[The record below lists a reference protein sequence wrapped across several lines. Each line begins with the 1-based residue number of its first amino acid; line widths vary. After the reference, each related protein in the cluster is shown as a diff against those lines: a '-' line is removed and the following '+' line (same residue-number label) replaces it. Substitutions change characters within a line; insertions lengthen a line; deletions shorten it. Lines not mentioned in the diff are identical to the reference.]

1 MGMNDM
7 VSAERIHI
15 GFFGV
20 RNAGKSSLVNAVT
33 NQDMALVSDT
43 KGTTTDP
50 VKKSMEILPLG
61 PVVIIDTPGIDDE
74 GTLGELR
81 VKKARQVLNYTDVA
95 VLVTD
100 AQRGLQT
107 AEQELQS
114 LFEEK
119 KIPYIIAYNK
129 ADLIEEKER
138 PKHAAETIYVSAKTG
153 ENIYELKEWIG
164 RLVKQEENQKRI
176 LADLVEPG
184 DVVVLVVPI
193 DSAAPK
199 GRLILPQQ
207 QTIRDGLE
215 AGVSVVVTRESEL
228 TQTLAALSK
237 KPKLVITDSQAF
249 GKVSKDTPKDILLT
263 SFSILFVRYK
273 GNLEAAVRGAAQLD
287 KLKDGD
293 RILISEGC
301 THHRQCDDIGTVKM
315 PRWVTDYA
323 NHRPLTV
330 FTAGCPEQKQGLEIN
345 SQEQQQGLEGD
356 CSEQEQG
363 LEAGSQEKKQR
374 LEDGSPEINLQFDFT
389 SGMGFPEDLSK
400 YAMVIHC
407 GACMVN
413 EREMQ
418 YRVRQAEDAGVP
430 MTNYGI
436 AIAQMHGILKRSLG
450 PFPNIQKLLLDRT

>member
-1 MGMNDM
+1 M
-7 VSAERIHI
+7 
-15 GFFGV
+15 
-20 RNAGKSSLVNAVT
+20 
-33 NQDMALVSDT
+33 
-43 KGTTTDP
+43 
-50 VKKSMEILPLG
+50 
-61 PVVIIDTPGIDDE
+61 
-74 GTLGELR
+74 
-81 VKKARQVLNYTDVA
+81 
-95 VLVTD
+95 
-100 AQRGLQT
+100 
-107 AEQELQS
+107 
-114 LFEEK
+114 
-119 KIPYIIAYNK
+119 
-129 ADLIEEKER
+129 
-138 PKHAAETIYVSAKTG
+138 
-153 ENIYELKEWIG
+153 
-164 RLVKQEENQKRI
+164 
-176 LADLVEPG
+176 
-184 DVVVLVVPI
+184 
-193 DSAAPK
+193 
-199 GRLILPQQ
+199 
-207 QTIRDGLE
+207 
-215 AGVSVVVTRESEL
+215 
-228 TQTLAALSK
+228 
-237 KPKLVITDSQAF
+237 ITDSQAF

-356 CSEQEQG
+356 CSEKEQG